1 MKITIKS
8 DKEIKSFI
16 GRQFSSLG
24 INENDEWLK
33 NYYQFAN
40 RLATTIFLK
49 KHLNDINLDV
59 KLLYIY
65 FVNGYLKKI
74 KEGNDINKNTNKTR
88 FEQAIKK
95 EKEILGLKD
104 VPLNDYLVEL
114 FIDAETG
121 NIEL

>member
-1 MKITIKS
+1 MLYPTI
-8 DKEIKSFI
+8 I
-16 GRQFSSLG
+16 
-24 INENDEWLK
+24 
-33 NYYQFAN
+33 
-40 RLATTIFLK
+40 
-49 KHLNDINLDV
+49 
-59 KLLYIY
+59 
-65 FVNGYLKKI
+65 
-74 KEGNDINKNTNKTR
+74 KNTNKTR

>member
-1 MKITIKS
+1 M
-8 DKEIKSFI
+8 
-16 GRQFSSLG
+16 
-24 INENDEWLK
+24 
-33 NYYQFAN
+33 
-40 RLATTIFLK
+40 
-49 KHLNDINLDV
+49 
-59 KLLYIY
+59 LYIY

>member
-1 MKITIKS
+1 
-8 DKEIKSFI
+8 
-16 GRQFSSLG
+16 
-24 INENDEWLK
+24 
-33 NYYQFAN
+33 
-40 RLATTIFLK
+40 
-49 KHLNDINLDV
+49 
-59 KLLYIY
+59 Y

-74 KEGNDINKNTNKTR
+74 KEGNAINKNTNKTR

>member
-1 MKITIKS
+1 M
-8 DKEIKSFI
+8 
-16 GRQFSSLG
+16 
-24 INENDEWLK
+24 
-33 NYYQFAN
+33 
-40 RLATTIFLK
+40 
-49 KHLNDINLDV
+49 

-74 KEGNDINKNTNKTR
+74 KEGNAINKNTNKTR

>member
-1 MKITIKS
+1 M
-8 DKEIKSFI
+8 
-16 GRQFSSLG
+16 
-24 INENDEWLK
+24 
-33 NYYQFAN
+33 
-40 RLATTIFLK
+40 
-49 KHLNDINLDV
+49 

-74 KEGNDINKNTNKTR
+74 KEGNVLNPTIIKNTNRTR